1 MEFFIRKKSTLPIL
15 EVDLVKDG
23 GLDFNYV
30 NTNLNGDTIYFSMKN
45 IDTQV
50 YKVLN
55 GVCVLDQETNS
66 IYYQFTKKNTVNN
79 GRFICEFSF
88 NGDQGLVKLPLR
100 ENLYVNIL
108 DSFSNSEFCCGSGNQ
123 TITPTSTPIPPTP
136 TPTPTPTPGP
146 ENPKIYFGK
155 YSSPTITLSG
165 VTSLSSIYRNIVVN
179 SYVNISVGAGYS
191 YILIPVGFAQP
202 TEFRESTNGCDGS
215 IIPMNN
221 IGQIVINDINGYPT
235 TYNIYRSFFS
245 FYGQI
250 YSWMCV

>member
-1 MEFFIRKKSTLPIL
+1 MEFFIRKKSTLPII

-23 GLDFNYV
+23 RLDFNYIE
-30 NTNLNGDTIYFSMKN
+30 TNLSGAIIHFSMKN
-45 IDTQV
+45 VDTGQ

-55 GVCVLDQETNS
+55 GVCVLNQTTNS
-66 IYYQFTKKNTVNN
+66 VHYQFTKKNTVKT
-79 GRFICEFSF
+79 GRFVCEFSF
-88 NGDQGLVKLPLR
+88 TTDQGTVILPLR
-100 ENLYVNIL
+100 DNLYVNVL
-108 DSFSNSEFCCGSGNQ
+108 ESFSDSDFCCGGG
-123 TITPTSTPIPPTP
+123 TILSPTPIPSLTPTP
-136 TPTPTPTPGP
+136 TPTLTPTPGP

-155 YSSPTITLSG
+155 YSSPTIALSG

-179 SYVNISVGAGYS
+179 SYVNISVGAGYA

>member
-23 GLDFNYV
+23 RLDFNYV
-30 NTNLNGDTIYFSMKN
+30 NTNLNGYTIYFSMKN

-50 YKVLN
+50 YKVLK

-88 NGDQGLVKLPLR
+88 SGDQGTVILPLR
-100 ENLYVNIL
+100 DNLYVNVL
-108 DSFSNSEFCCGSGNQ
+108 ESFSNSDFCCVGGQ
-123 TITPTSTPIPPTP
+123 TPAPTPIPQ
-136 TPTPTPTPGP
+136 P
-146 ENPKIYFGK
+146 ENPKLYFGK
-155 YSSPTITLSG
+155 YASPTITLSG
-165 VTSLSSIYRNIVVN
+165 ITSLSSIYRNAAVN
-179 SYVNISVGAGYS
+179 SYVDIVVGNGYS

-202 TEFRESTNGCDGS
+202 TEFRESTNGCYGS

-250 YSWMCV
+250 NSWMCV